1 MKPYRGWGRA
11 SAGLAAMSLVGGLT
25 LSATAQAG
33 ANAAA
38 TTATATPSGCQLS
51 TNGRIQHVIQIQ
63 FDNTH
68 FTRDNPNVPSD
79 LEQMPNL
86 LNFIE
91 GNGVLMANHHTPLIA
106 HTATDILTTETGVY
120 PDRHGVAVSNSFRVF
135 DPTSSSGSD
144 FASSFGYW
152 TDPVTTSADTTP
164 LMMDQ
169 GKDVAPA
176 PWVPFTRAGCN
187 VGGVATA
194 NAEIENVKADIP
206 VVFGPNSP
214 EAQQLASDP
223 NPFKDQEVADYE
235 GIAIH
240 CGAGSAMCVNAP
252 AGTRAVADVLPSEP
266 GGYNGF
272 QALYGHK
279 YVTPVINPGSPLRD
293 LDGKIIKEPFINK
306 PGFPGFDI
314 TASQA
319 LSYVAAMQEH
329 GVAVTYAYIRDA
341 HQNFATGN
349 AAGPGSPVY
358 VQNLRQQDAD
368 FGKFFARLASDGI
381 TAANTLFVVTADEGD
396 HFAGVQK
403 TGCDGVTVACHYG
416 NGQIGELNTNIQ
428 GLLATEKAN
437 TTPFQIHSDSAPNFY
452 LAGNPARTD
461 PTLRQLERDV
471 AGLTGPDPYLGK
483 TPVPLTN
490 FLADPVEAKIL
501 HMQTADPQ
509 RNPNFTA
516 FLKPDYFAFPGGTTC
531 PPTPPSGQF
540 PTGNPCITVN
550 PAFAWNHGDVAPE
563 INTTWLGLVG
573 PGVRARGVDS
583 TTWSDHVDIRPTILA
598 LLGLKDDYPSD
609 GRVLTEELRTPAV
622 PPAIQGSPSFQRL
635 AAMYKQINASV
646 GQFALDT
653 LAASTTGM
661 ASGSSGDDEQYNQ
674 REEALAGL
682 GRTRD
687 AVAGQMIRLL
697 NGAAFDNTPFT
708 SSQAGALIQQGQSLL
723 EQAEALAGH

>member
-1 MKPYRGWGRA
+1 MRANRGWSRA
-11 SAGLAAMSLVGGLT
+11 SAALAAMSLVGGLT
-25 LSATAQAG
+25 LSATA
-33 ANAAA
+33 
-38 TTATATPSGCQLS
+38 TATATATAKATPSGCQLS

-68 FTRDNPNVPSD
+68 LTRDNPNVPSD

-91 GNGVLMANHHTPLIA
+91 NNGVMLANNHTPLIA
-106 HTATDILTTETGVY
+106 HTATDILTTDTGVY
-120 PDRHGVAVSNSFRVF
+120 PNRHGVGVSNSFRVF
-135 DPTSSSGSD
+135 NPASSSGSS

-152 TDPVTTSADTTP
+152 TDPVAPPADNAP
-164 LMMDQ
+164 LMIDQ
-169 GKDVAPA
+169 GKDAAPA

-194 NAEIENVKADIP
+194 NAEIENVNADIP

-214 EAQQLASDP
+214 EAMQLAN
-223 NPFKDQEVADYE
+223 NPAQAVADYE

-240 CGAGSAMCVNAP
+240 CGAGSAMCANPPAP
-252 AGTRAVADVLPSEP
+252 ARAVPDLLPSEP

-272 QALYGHK
+272 NALFGHK

-293 LDGKIIKEPFINK
+293 LDGHVIKDPSTHT

-341 HQNFATGN
+341 HQNFGSGN

-358 VQNLRQQDAD
+358 VQNLRQEDAD

-381 TAANTLFVVTADEGD
+381 TAADTLFVVTADEGD

-403 TGCDGVTVACHYG
+403 TGCNGVTLPPCHYG
-416 NGQIGELNTNIQ
+416 NGKIGELSTNIQ

-437 TTPFQIHSDSAPNFY
+437 TTPFSIHSDSAPNFY
-452 LAGNPARTD
+452 LPGDPARTD

-471 AGLTGPDPYLGK
+471 AGLTGPDPYLGSSS
-483 TPVPLTN
+483 VPLTN
-490 FLADPVEAKIL
+490 YLADPVEMSIL
-501 HMQTADPQ
+501 HMETADPL

-516 FLKPDYFAFPGGTTC
+516 FLKPDYFAFPAGTTC
-531 PPTPPSGQF
+531 PPVPPPPF
-540 PTGNPCITVN
+540 PTSNPCITID
-550 PAFAWNHGDVAPE
+550 PGFAWNHGDVAPE

-573 PGVRARGVDS
+573 PGVKAKGLDA
-583 TTWSDHVDIRPTILA
+583 TTWSDHVDIRPTMLA
-598 LLGLKDDYPSD
+598 LLGLKDDYRSD
-609 GRVLTEELRTPAV
+609 GRVLTEEFQTAAV
-622 PPAIQGSPSFQRL
+622 PAAIQGSPSFKRL
-635 AAMYKQINASV
+635 AAMYKQINAPV

-653 LAASTTGM
+653 LTASTTGI
-661 ASGSSGDDEQYNQ
+661 ASGSRADDGAYNQ
-674 REEALAGL
+674 KEQALTAL

-687 AVAGQMIRLL
+687 AVAAQMIQLL
-697 NGAAFDNTPFT
+697 AGAAFDNTPFT
-708 SSQAGALIQQGQSLL
+708 AGQAGALIQQGQSLL
-723 EQAEALAGH
+723 EQAEVLAGH